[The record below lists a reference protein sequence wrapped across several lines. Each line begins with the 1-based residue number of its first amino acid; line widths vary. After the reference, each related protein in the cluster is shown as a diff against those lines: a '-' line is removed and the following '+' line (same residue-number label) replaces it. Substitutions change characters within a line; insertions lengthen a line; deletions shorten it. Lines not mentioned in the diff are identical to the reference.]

1 MTALFVILSP
11 IFSQCLESK
20 VNSMRTSQYL
30 FSTLKET
37 PAEAAIVSHQLMLRA
52 GMIRPLASGLYNWM
66 PTGWRVLRKVEKIIR
81 EEMDKSGALEIKMP
95 VVQPA
100 ELWEE
105 SGRWEQYGP
114 ELLRF
119 EDRGN
124 RNFVLGPTH
133 EEVITDLVRR
143 EVSSYKQLPLNLYQI
158 QTKFRD
164 EVRPRFGVMRS
175 REFIMKDAYSFHTT
189 QESLQETYDV
199 MYQVYS
205 NIFTRLGLDF
215 RAVQADTGSIGGSA
229 SHEFQ
234 VLASSGE
241 DDVVFSTESDFAA
254 NIELAE
260 AVAIGERQA
269 PTAEMILVDTPNA
282 KTINELVE
290 QFNQPITK
298 TVKTLIVK
306 GADENQPLVALII
319 RGDHELNEI
328 KAQKHPLVADPLEFA
343 DEADIKAKIGAGV
356 GSLGPVNLNIPAII
370 DRTVA
375 LMSDFS
381 CGANIDGKHYFNV
394 NWERD
399 VAMPEVFDLRNVVEG
414 DPSPD
419 GKGTLQIKRGIEVG
433 HIFQLGKKY
442 SEAMKAT
449 VQGEDGKPLVMT
461 MGCYGI
467 GVTRVVASA
476 IEQHH
481 DDRGIIWPS
490 DEIAPFTVAIVPMN
504 MHKSEAVQKY
514 AEELYRTLQ
523 SQGVDVIF
531 DDRKERPGVMFA
543 DMELI
548 GVPHMVVIGE
558 KNLEN
563 GEIEYKNRRTGE
575 KKMIAKDELLA
586 FLEENVKA

>member
-1 MTALFVILSP
+1 
-11 IFSQCLESK
+11 
-20 VNSMRTSQYL
+20 MRTSQYL

-37 PAEAAIVSHQLMLRA
+37 PNDAQVVSHQLMLRA
-52 GMIRPLASGLYNWM
+52 GMIRPLASVMYNWL
-66 PTGWRVLRKVEKIIR
+66 PTGLRVLKKVENIIR
-81 EEMDKSGALEIKMP
+81 EEMNKSGALEVEMP

-100 ELWEE
+100 DLWVE
-105 SGRWEQYGP
+105 SERWEDYGP

-119 EDRGN
+119 KDRGD
-124 RNFVLGPTH
+124 RPFVLGPTH

-164 EVRPRFGVMRS
+164 EVRPRFGVMRG
-175 REFIMKDAYSFHTT
+175 REFLMKDAYSFHTSK
-189 QESLQETYDV
+189 ESLQETYDV
-199 MYQVYS
+199 MHQTYS

-215 RAVQADTGSIGGSA
+215 RPVAADTGSIGGSA

-234 VLASSGE
+234 VLAQSGE
-241 DDVVFSTESDFAA
+241 DDVVFSTESDYAA

-260 AVAIGERQA
+260 AIAVGERQA
-269 PTAEMILVDTPNA
+269 PTAEMTLVDTPNA
-282 KTINELVE
+282 KTIAELVE
-290 QFNQPITK
+290 QFNLPIEK

-306 GADENQPLVALII
+306 GASEEQPLVALVI

-328 KAQKHPLVADPLEFA
+328 KAVKCEEVAEPFEFA
-343 DEADIKAKIGAGV
+343 DEAEIKAKIGAGV
-356 GSLGPVNLNIPAII
+356 GSLGPVNMPIPVII
-370 DRTVA
+370 DRSVA
-375 LMSDFS
+375 LMSDFGA
-381 CGANIDGKHYFNV
+381 GANIDGKHYFNI

-399 VAMPEVFDLRNVVEG
+399 VALPKIADLRNVVEG

-419 GKGTLQIKRGIEVG
+419 GKGTLLIKRGIEVG
-433 HIFQLGKKY
+433 HIFQLGTKY

-449 VQGEDGKPLVMT
+449 VQGEDGRPQTMI

-467 GVTRVVASA
+467 GVTRVVAAA

-481 DDRGIIWPS
+481 DERGIIWPT
-490 DEIAPFTVAIVPMN
+490 DAIAPFTVAVVPMN
-504 MHKSEAVQKY
+504 MHKSESVQTF
-514 AEELYRTLQ
+514 AEDLYKTLR

-575 KKMIAKDELLA
+575 KQMIAKEQLLD
-586 FLEENVKA
+586 FLKGQIKA

>member
-1 MTALFVILSP
+1 
-11 IFSQCLESK
+11 
-20 VNSMRTSQYL
+20 MRTSQYL

-37 PAEAAIVSHQLMLRA
+37 PNDAQVVSHQLMLRA
-52 GMIRPLASGLYNWM
+52 GMIRPLASGMYNWL
-66 PTGWRVLRKVEKIIR
+66 PTGLRVLKKVENIIR
-81 EEMDKSGALEIKMP
+81 EEMNKSGALEVEMP

-100 ELWEE
+100 DLWVE
-105 SGRWEQYGP
+105 SERWEDYGP

-119 EDRGN
+119 KDRGD
-124 RNFVLGPTH
+124 RPFVLGPTH

-164 EVRPRFGVMRS
+164 EVRPRFGVMRG
-175 REFIMKDAYSFHTT
+175 REFLMKDAYSFHTSK
-189 QESLQETYDV
+189 ESLQETYDV
-199 MYQVYS
+199 MHQTYS

-215 RAVQADTGSIGGSA
+215 RPVAADTGSIGGSA

-234 VLASSGE
+234 VLAQSGE
-241 DDVVFSTESDFAA
+241 DDVVFSTESDYAA

-260 AVAIGERQA
+260 AIAVGERQD
-269 PTAEMILVDTPNA
+269 PTAEMTLVDTPNA
-282 KTINELVE
+282 KTIAELVE
-290 QFNQPITK
+290 QFNLPIEK

-306 GADENQPLVALII
+306 GRSEEQPLVALVI

-328 KAQKHPLVADPLEFA
+328 KAVKCEEVAEPFEFA
-343 DEADIKAKIGAGV
+343 DEAEIKAKIGAGV
-356 GSLGPVNLNIPAII
+356 GSLGPVNMPIPVII
-370 DRTVA
+370 DRSVA
-375 LMSDFS
+375 LMSDFGA
-381 CGANIDGKHYFNV
+381 GANIDGKHYFNI

-399 VAMPEVFDLRNVVEG
+399 VALPKIADLRNVVEG

-419 GKGTLQIKRGIEVG
+419 GKGTLLIKRGIEVG
-433 HIFQLGKKY
+433 HIFQLGTKY

-449 VQGEDGKPLVMT
+449 VQGEDGRPQTMI

-467 GVTRVVASA
+467 GVTRVVAAA

-481 DDRGIIWPS
+481 DERGIIWPT
-490 DEIAPFTVAIVPMN
+490 DAIAPFTVAVVPMN
-504 MHKSEAVQKY
+504 MQKSESVQTF
-514 AEELYRTLQ
+514 AEDLYKTLR
-523 SQGVDVIF
+523 SQGIDVIF

-575 KKMIAKDELLA
+575 KQMIAKDQLLD
-586 FLEENVKA
+586 FLKGRINQ